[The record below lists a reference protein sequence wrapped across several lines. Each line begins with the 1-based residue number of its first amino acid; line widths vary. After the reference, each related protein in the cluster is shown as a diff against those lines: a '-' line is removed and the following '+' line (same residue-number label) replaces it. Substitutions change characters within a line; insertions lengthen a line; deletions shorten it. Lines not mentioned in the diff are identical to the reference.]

1 MEPVIYLDEQAMT
14 NHDEAIKNHSEIETK
29 KLEILAKLP
38 MINHWDLKYD
48 LYCLNDEN
56 YSKNDDEADDEVEVV
71 GKSLFKIINKK

>member
-1 MEPVIYLDEQAMT
+1 
-14 NHDEAIKNHSEIETK
+14 
-29 KLEILAKLP
+29 
-38 MINHWDLKYD
+38 MINHWGLKYD